1 MALVRKR
8 RARANWGM
16 AVLSWMALFALFCLA
31 PSHVCQDTLSALS
44 LCVSGQPPIGLAFMP
59 VMQSPQDKFVDAAWS
74 ASLVWVALMVALVL
88 FRIVWP
94 RKT

>member
-1 MALVRKR
+1 MPLAQR
-8 RARANWGM
+8 RRRRANWGL

-31 PSHVCQDTLSALS
+31 PSHMCQETLSALS

-59 VMQSPQDKFVDAAWS
+59 VIQSPQDKFLDAAYS
-74 ASLVWVALMVALVL
+74 ASIVWMVLMVALVL

-94 RKT
+94 RKA

>member
-1 MALVRKR
+1 
-8 RARANWGM
+8 M
-16 AVLSWMALFALFCLA
+16 AVLAWMALFALFCLA
-31 PSHVCQDTLSALS
+31 PSHMCQDTLSALS

-88 FRIVWP
+88 FRVVFP

>member
-1 MALVRKR
+1 MPLVRRR

-16 AVLSWMALFALFCLA
+16 AFLAWMALFALFCLA